1 MSPPAATAV
10 AVTQRKRAEM
20 LCCVRL
26 NQTIPSSKPL
36 FRLLGRQ
43 YIGLSFEVQISYTP
57 FVCVYVWACVCV
69 WYMCPS
75 RLLPLISQCQGG
87 AHNMTQSHISHS
99 SGKWQSVS
107 LCKAGKKRHLH
118 AQTFVPEAISLFPQL
133 LFINALCK
141 STCFMCMLHIINDMT
156 AED

>member
-1 MSPPAATAV
+1 MTKLTLLPTTVIMSPPAATAV
-10 AVTQRKRAEM
+10 AVTQRKRVEM

-26 NQTIPSSKPL
+26 NKTIPSSKPL

-57 FVCVYVWACVCV
+57 FVCEHVRVCV
-69 WYMCPS
+69 GYMCPS

-107 LCKAGKKRHLH
+107 LCRGIYMHKRLYLR
-118 AQTFVPEAISLFPQL
+118 LFLYFHNSCSFMPYVRVH
-133 LFINALCK
+133 ALCAC
-141 STCFMCMLHIINDMT
+141 SIS
-156 AED
+156 